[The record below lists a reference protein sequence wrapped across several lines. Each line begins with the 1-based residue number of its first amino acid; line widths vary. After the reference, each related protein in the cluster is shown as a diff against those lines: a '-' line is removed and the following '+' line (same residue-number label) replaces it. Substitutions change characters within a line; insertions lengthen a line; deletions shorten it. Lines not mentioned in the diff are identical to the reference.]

1 MARTAPFSRA
11 AKATKR
17 RASYRCRSFFSC
29 SMCLSL
35 RALPLPFSS
44 WTIPDRID
52 FCCSEIAHCNLILAV
67 KRNNPRTH
75 DLEYEGCIYE
85 KRAESG
91 PACKC
96 IETAIRTN
104 RGGETTEKF
113 LLFPSGTE
121 RRAIADER
129 AIKSFFFPLGLA
141 LREREKAG
149 IARAGL

>member
-1 MARTAPFSRA
+1 MKAVYTRNEPSLAPLA
-11 AKATKR
+11 N
-17 RASYRCRSFFSC
+17 ASK
-29 SMCLSL
+29 LL
-35 RALPLPFSS
+35 
-44 WTIPDRID
+44 
-52 FCCSEIAHCNLILAV
+52 
-67 KRNNPRTH
+67 
-75 DLEYEGCIYE
+75 
-85 KRAESG
+85 
-91 PACKC
+91 
-96 IETAIRTN
+96 AIRTN